1 MIKITN
7 KKNKGFTLI
16 ESLVVVTMMMV
27 ITAVA
32 VTSYATASKKNRDNR
47 RKADL
52 EKIRTALEMFRQS
65 DLGGSYPA
73 ASAGAEATGLVSDNY
88 IDAWPSDP
96 KSSTQQ
102 YIYTRPTSYTYTVS
116 ARLEVDTGLPSS
128 GECLTGTSGSC
139 NYVLNNP

>member
-65 DLGGSYPA
+65 DLGGSYPV
-73 ASAGAEATGLVSDNY
+73 ASGVEATGLVSEKY
-88 IDAWPSDP
+88 IDEWPNDP
-96 KSSTQQ
+96 KSTTQR
-102 YIYTRPTSYTYTVS
+102 YEYTRPTSYTYTIS
-116 ARLEVDTGLPSS
+116 ARLEIDTGLVPS
-128 GECLTGTSGSC
+128 GECLLGTSSSC